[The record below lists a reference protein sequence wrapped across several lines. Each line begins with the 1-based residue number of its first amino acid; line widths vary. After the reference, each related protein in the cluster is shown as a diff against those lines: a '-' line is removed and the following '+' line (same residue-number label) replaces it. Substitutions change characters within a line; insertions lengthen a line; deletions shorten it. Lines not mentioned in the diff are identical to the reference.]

1 MAPSCWAFFLKF
13 CPKLS
18 WAGECG
24 GVMGGIML
32 GGENNMLRPAPGGK
46 FVLFYAKNRDM
57 ARWAQNLG
65 QYGQI
70 IEKIWLRRL
79 IWDNLENCPN
89 FCGHVYFVPRLAF
102 PHYLYIHQVILRCP
116 IFLLIFV
123 LNSHVL
129 YLICASP
136 KVT

>member
-18 WAGECG
+18 WAGECS
-24 GVMGGIML
+24 GVMKGIML
-32 GGENNMLRPAPGGK
+32 GDENNMLRPAPGGK
-46 FVLFYAKNRDM
+46 FVPSYDKNRDM

-70 IEKIWLRRL
+70 LEKIWLRRL

-89 FCGHVYFVPRLAF
+89 FCGHVYFVPSRTF
-102 PHYLYIHQVILRCP
+102 PHYLRSIKRLSKSIPVG
-116 IFLLIFV
+116 
-123 LNSHVL
+123 S
-129 YLICASP
+129 S
-136 KVT
+136 TS